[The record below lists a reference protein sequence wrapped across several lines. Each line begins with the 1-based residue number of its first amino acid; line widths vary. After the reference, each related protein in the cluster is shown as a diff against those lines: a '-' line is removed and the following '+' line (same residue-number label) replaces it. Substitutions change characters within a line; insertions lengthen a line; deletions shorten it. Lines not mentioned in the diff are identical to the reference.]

1 MLLRLSQWIQLYA
14 RPVTVVMVAVVQD
27 KVATV
32 GMVGMEVKV
41 GMVEAAVTVAMAAT
55 LSSL

>member
-1 MLLRLSQWIQLYA
+1 LLLRLSQWIQLYA